1 MDRNECF
8 PLFFAISAGP
18 SGQYKV
24 FQNNIYQAFETLD
37 MPANILWPVDGVS
50 LGALS
55 KVTAPSSKLNYTFI
69 RKWNGKHYRSCSW
82 THTGSEVELN
92 IDGETRVIPVVSI
105 NCEADALP
113 FNNAVMKTKSKPL
126 PIVPRFPVSS
136 KMPVMSY

>member
-8 PLFFAISAGP
+8 PLFFAISSSAG
-18 SGQYKV
+18 YKV

-55 KVTAPSSKLNYTFI
+55 KVTPPSNVNHTFI

-82 THTGSEVELN
+82 THSGSEVELN
-92 IDGETRVIPVVSI
+92 IDGETRVIPVLSV
-105 NCEADALP
+105 NCESDALP
-113 FNNAVMKTKSKPL
+113 FNSASMKPKSKAL

-136 KMPVMSY
+136 KMPVMSC